1 MDRYSGGKTKAVI
14 RRDKIAQ
21 DGFDRLQDAN
31 LKQPLEIVFID
42 QFGQEEY
49 VSPQPLIASGPMIL
63 FLGLVSTVE
72 ECSRNS

>member
-1 MDRYSGGKTKAVI
+1 MI

-49 VSPQPLIASGPMIL
+49 AC
-63 FLGLVSTVE
+63 LGLLWRS
-72 ECSRNS
+72 S